1 MLGNVTV
8 AGTSECWFLYNY
20 EDCLAKMKTMKIRYL
35 ILSVIVLTCSVLA
48 QKGEVE
54 ARKTLND
61 AGSESPVI
69 LTQCRADLAS
79 WLNQDKQSTKVS
91 KGPFWFDRL
100 STEEL
105 KRRSTEAEQCGLNT
119 KDPELAHQLL
129 LFCSAFKHALLERA
143 EYVIKEHALT
153 EEYLLE

>member
-1 MLGNVTV
+1 
-8 AGTSECWFLYNY
+8 
-20 EDCLAKMKTMKIRYL
+20 MKTMKIRYL
-35 ILSVIVLTCSVLA
+35 ILSVIVLTCSVSA

-119 KDPELAHQLL
+119 KDPELAHQFL

-143 EYVIKEHALT
+143 EYVIKAHGLT